1 MSPRDHHH
9 DHGDPHHHH
18 HHHEEEQPAEL
29 SFDEKLVKLLEHW
42 IRHNRDHAETYSEW
56 AEKAAAESRGE
67 VAVLLNEAVSRTLEL
82 NRCFEKAVKKLPGA

>member
-1 MSPRDHHH
+1 MNHDH
-9 DHGDPHHHH
+9 DHGDPHHHHHH

-42 IRHNRDHAETYSEW
+42 IRHNRDHARTYCEW

-82 NRCFEKAVKKLPGA
+82 NRCFEKALGKIQGK